1 MTRQFKIAI
10 GSLKMFSQHDL
21 ENLTKFIDHKNDG
34 FIEIN
39 EVLNHVKIAASVSNA
54 HTNKWTK

>member
-1 MTRQFKIAI
+1 
-10 GSLKMFSQHDL
+10 MFSQHDL
-21 ENLTKFIDHKNDG
+21 ENLTKFMDHKNDG

-39 EVLNHVKIAASVSNA
+39 EVMNHVKIAASVSNA